1 MANQREEIIAEFR
14 RSTRTI
20 GFWIRTLG
28 TLSLYYFLLW
38 RRNEITVTTRRVIQ
52 RTGNLIGGQ
61 ETSIQLSRITDVTVR
76 TGTFGAIF
84 GYGEIQIDSA
94 GTSGSEIRFEGIAR
108 PHKLKDVIFDLQ
120 DGVLDDSID
129 DEENPKISKDS
140 EDGTGSGEVNPEK
153 VSN

>member
-1 MANQREEIIAEFR
+1 MSHQREEIVAEFR

-20 GFWIRTLG
+20 GFWIRTIG
-28 TLSLYYFLLW
+28 TLGLYYFLLW

-84 GYGEIQIDSA
+84 GYGEINIDSA

-120 DGVLDDSID
+120 DGVLDDPVEGGD
-129 DEENPKISKDS
+129 DAQASPK
-140 EDGTGSGEVNPEK
+140 EDGTGSGDPTKVNE
-153 VSN
+153 

>member
-1 MANQREEIIAEFR
+1 MANQREEIVAEFR
-14 RSTRTI
+14 RSTRTL
-20 GFWIRTLG
+20 GFWIRSIFTFG
-28 TLSLYYFLLW
+28 MYYFLLW

-52 RTGNLIGGQ
+52 RTGNIIGGQ

-120 DGVLDDSID
+120 DGILDDSLE
-129 DEENPKISKDS
+129 DEGDAKAAQAA
-140 EDGTGSGEVNPEK
+140 EDGTGVADPTKASE
-153 VSN
+153 